1 MNNVEFVNLINALE
15 SVYGTFTGLYLCH
28 KDNYIEGFDVEFHEV
43 HCNNY
48 KTGTILVGDKSKINI
63 MVQYDDMFKDCNF
76 IKIISENGKV
86 FKIDLNEV

>member
-28 KDNYIEGFDVEFHEV
+28 KDKYMEGFDVEFHEV
-43 HCNNY
+43 YCNNY
-48 KTGTILVGDKSKINI
+48 KTGTIHVGDKSKINI
-63 MVQYDDMFKDCNF
+63 MVQYDDMYKDYNF
-76 IKIISENGKV
+76 IRIINENGEV